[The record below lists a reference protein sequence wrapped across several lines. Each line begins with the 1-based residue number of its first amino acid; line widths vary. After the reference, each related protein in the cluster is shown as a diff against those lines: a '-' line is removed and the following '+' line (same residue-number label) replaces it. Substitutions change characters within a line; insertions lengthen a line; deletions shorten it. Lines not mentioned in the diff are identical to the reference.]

1 MANWC
6 SNSVAFEG
14 NETAL
19 EQVKLEFIKM
29 QLEKMKKTADN
40 FPNLFRIKIE
50 VIFLIFYWKMATA
63 FSITKQDGLPILK
76 FYYR

>member
-6 SNSVAFEG
+6 SNSVVFEG

-29 QLEKMKKTADN
+29 QVCENKENISKGTEIVAIWNASKQNYYLKK
-40 FPNLFRIKIE
+40 IK
-50 VIFLIFYWKMATA
+50 
-63 FSITKQDGLPILK
+63 
-76 FYYR
+76 

>member
-19 EQVKLEFIKM
+19 EQVRLEFIKM
-29 QLEKMKKTADN
+29 QILENEENCGQLPEFILDKKRGYFFDIFIGRWRLHLQLPNKMVTQ
-40 FPNLFRIKIE
+40 
-50 VIFLIFYWKMATA
+50 Y
-63 FSITKQDGLPILK
+63 
-76 FYYR
+76 

>member
-29 QLEKMKKTADN
+29 QLRENEENCGQLPEFVSDKN
-40 FPNLFRIKIE
+40 RG
-50 VIFLIFYWKMATA
+50 IF
-63 FSITKQDGLPILK
+63 
-76 FYYR
+76 